1 MPVALVA
8 AVGHLRR
15 DPVHPAAGCA
25 AQRALDDTVC
35 VDRADQL
42 PLERHS
48 LRDADAAAAD
58 GVLRG
63 SARGRCHVRLPVHAA
78 RRGAGSV
85 AAHKARVYV
94 PHASAGGA
102 CDAAVGRGRSVRSC
116 RAHRGGALHA
126 RHRAAAHL
134 AGHTRARDGRVLR
147 HRRAVRHVHRPRG
160 HAAVPVPARELHR
173 RGLPAARR
181 GRALHVRVRHV
192 GHGGSAGRLAL
203 PAGAVH
209 AAHKCRSRRSG
220 APDQRHGGGGRH
232 CQLLRLDLSARLGGV
247 RAAAARVRGSALPA
261 PPHGERGRHRR
272 HPGAQAGAEVHR
284 GALRRSG
291 NAGRRVR
298 HAAQRAGL
306 PDTSGAV
313 PAADRS
319 WRGARLCHQRDGH
332 PQVPAHPAHGLA
344 RLRGHS
350 GRVLPRRDRRKVR
363 PLGLRPPHPGYR
375 AGQKRAHHLQRL
387 QRHAHRGGEHS
398 GRGGHPPRRRGGAR
412 KDHGRHQRHQSA
424 ADLQALERQGAD
436 ARIHAPRHE
445 HASGAD
451 RAGAQLRRSARHAQH
466 AGAGRD
472 ARAPHLRQHR
482 L

>member
-15 DPVHPAAGCA
+15 HSVHHAAGCA

-35 VDRADQL
+35 VHRADQL

-58 GVLRG
+58 SVLRG
-63 SARGRCHVRLPVHAA
+63 PARSRRHVRLSVHAA
-78 RRGAGSV
+78 RRGAGRLP
-85 AAHKARVYV
+85 ADPARVHV
-94 PHASAGGA
+94 PHASAGGP
-102 CDAAVGRGRSVRSC
+102 CDAAVSRGRDLRSR
-116 RAHRGGALHA
+116 RAHRGDAFRT

-134 AGHTRARDGRVLR
+134 AGHTRARDGRILR

-232 CQLLRLDLSARLGGV
+232 CQLLRLDISARLGGV
-247 RAAAARVRGSALPA
+247 RAAAARVRGPALP
-261 PPHGERGRHRR
+261 PPPYGERGRHRR
-272 HPGAQAGAEVHR
+272 HPGAQAGAEVYR

-306 PDTSGAV
+306 PDATGAV
-313 PAADRS
+313 SAADRS

-350 GRVLPRRDRRKVR
+350 GRVLPRRGRRKVR

-387 QRHAHRGGEHS
+387 QLHVLRGTEHS
-398 GRGGHPPRRRGGAR
+398 GRGGYPPRRRVRAR
-412 KDHGRHQRHQSA
+412 EDHGRHQHHQSA

-436 ARIHAPRHE
+436 ARIHAPQCKRTP
-445 HASGAD
+445 GAD
-451 RAGAQLRRSARHAQH
+451 RTGAQLRRGARHAQH
-466 AGAGRD
+466 AGAARD

>member
-8 AVGHLRR
+8 AVGHLRHHS
-15 DPVHPAAGCA
+15 VHHAAGCA

-35 VDRADQL
+35 VDRSDRL

-63 SARGRCHVRLPVHAA
+63 PARSRRHVRLSVHAA
-78 RRGAGSV
+78 RRGAGRLP
-85 AAHKARVYV
+85 ADPARVHV
-94 PHASAGGA
+94 PHAPAGGPF
-102 CDAAVGRGRSVRSC
+102 DAAVGRGRDLRSR
-116 RAHRGGALHA
+116 RAHRGNAFRT

-134 AGHTRARDGRVLR
+134 AGHTRARDGRILR
-147 HRRAVRHVHRPRG
+147 HRRAVRHVHRPCG

-181 GRALHVRVRHV
+181 DRALHVRVRHV

-203 PAGAVH
+203 PTGAVH

-220 APDQRHGGGGRH
+220 ASDQRHGGGGRH
-232 CQLLRLDLSARLGGV
+232 CQLLRLDISARLGGV

-272 HPGAQAGAEVHR
+272 HPGAQAGAEVYR

-306 PDTSGAV
+306 PGTSGAV
-313 PAADRS
+313 PAAGSPRRS
-319 WRGARLCHQRDGH
+319 ARLCHQRDGH

-344 RLRGHS
+344 RLRGH
-350 GRVLPRRDRRKVR
+350 GCRVLPRRGRREVR
-363 PLGLRPPHPGYR
+363 PHGLRPPHPGYR

-387 QRHAHRGGEHS
+387 QLHVLRGGEHS
-398 GRGGHPPRRRGGAR
+398 GRGGSPPRRRVRAR
-412 KDHGRHQRHQSA
+412 EDHGRHQHHQSA

-445 HASGAD
+445 RTPGAD

-466 AGAGRD
+466 AGAADD